1 MCWSGTPLYLTPK
14 WQIVCRPAAVGI
26 PQPEGDSPL
35 MATVTLGGQPFAISG
50 ELPAAGATAP
60 GFTLTGADLGNV
72 SLADYAGGRLI
83 LNIFPSVDT
92 PVCAASVRRFNEA
105 AAGVAGTTVLCV
117 SRDLPFAQARFC
129 AAEDIAGVICASE
142 MRDGSFGDAYGIRI
156 TEGPLA
162 GLFAR
167 AVVVVGADGTVTH
180 SQLVPEIK
188 SEPDYEAALA
198 AAG

>member
-1 MCWSGTPLYLTPK
+1 
-14 WQIVCRPAAVGI
+14 
-26 PQPEGDSPL
+26 
-35 MATVTLGGQPFAISG
+35 MATVTLGGNPFAISG
-50 ELPAAGATAP
+50 DLPERGASAP
-60 GFTLTGADLGNV
+60 EFTLTGGDLGDV
-72 SLADYAGGRLI
+72 SLSDYAGQRLI

-105 AAGVAGTTVLCV
+105 AASLPDTAVLCV

-129 AAEDIAGVICASE
+129 AAENIAGVACASE
-142 MRDGSFGDAYGIRI
+142 MRGTSFGDAYGVRI

-167 AVVVVGADGTVTH
+167 AVVVVDGEGTVVH

-188 SEPDYEAALA
+188 IEPDYEAALG